1 LLKFGLHIFVGHRSL
16 AFVTIEH
23 GRTGLAKESSLLS
36 FLIVAA
42 NALPEVNAALISA
55 DTDIMERS
63 SD

>member
-1 LLKFGLHIFVGHRSL
+1 
-16 AFVTIEH
+16 
-23 GRTGLAKESSLLS
+23 LAKESSLLS